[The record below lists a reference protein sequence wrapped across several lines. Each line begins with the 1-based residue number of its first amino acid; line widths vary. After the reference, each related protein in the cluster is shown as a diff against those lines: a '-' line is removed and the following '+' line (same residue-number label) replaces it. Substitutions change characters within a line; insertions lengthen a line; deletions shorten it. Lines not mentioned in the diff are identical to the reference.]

1 MKEDQQAYSI
11 GIDVGGSHISGAII
25 DLRNSEFLPES
36 FVTREM
42 DPDQGKESILKSW
55 AQVLNEILTRLDDRA
70 LKGIAFA
77 MPGPFDYPG
86 GVAKFKGNA
95 KYEQLYNVSVRE
107 ALKQRLQ
114 KPQVQ
119 LHFFNDA
126 TCFGTGAQ
134 ILLGSSA
141 EKAVGV
147 TLGTGFGS
155 VFLCQG
161 VPLLK
166 GPGVPK
172 NGSLWSLPFKESMA
186 DDYFGTR
193 WFQQEF
199 KERSGQQVAGVKE
212 MIDTGHDAVQP
223 IFDLYAE
230 NLAAFTRNYL
240 EQFQA
245 QQLWIGG
252 NIAKSHAYF
261 LPRLKKL
268 FKDNGLPIEIQVVSE
283 TEKCNMLGAAR
294 LMQLDY
300 WSTHTPESYF

>member
-25 DLRNSEFLPES
+25 DSRTYEFLPGS
-36 FVTREM
+36 SLTREM
-42 DPDQGKESILKSW
+42 DPDQGKEAILRNW
-55 AQVLNEILTRLDDRA
+55 AHLLNQILTKLEDKP
-70 LKGIAFA
+70 LEGIAFA

-86 GVAKFKGNA
+86 GIAKFKGNA
-95 KYEQLYNVSVRE
+95 KYEQLYNVTVRE

-114 KPQVQ
+114 RPEAK

-134 ILLGSSA
+134 IFLGSSA
-141 EKAVGV
+141 EKAVGL

-155 VFLCQG
+155 VFLVQG

-166 GPGVPK
+166 GPDIPQ

-193 WFQQEF
+193 WFQKAFEQ
-199 KERSGQQVAGVKE
+199 RTGQLVEGVKE
-212 MIDTGHDAVQP
+212 MIETGHQAVQP
-223 IFDLYAE
+223 IFDQYAQ
-230 NLAAFTRNYL
+230 NLAEFTLPHL

-245 QQLWIGG
+245 DQLWLGG
-252 NIAKSHAYF
+252 NIARSHQYF
-261 LPRLKKL
+261 LPQLQQL
-268 FKDNGLPIEIQVVSE
+268 FDSRGLPTKIHIVSD
-283 TEKCNMLGAAR
+283 TEKCNMLGASR
-294 LMQLDY
+294 LMELDY
-300 WSTHTPESYF
+300 WSNHTPDAYF